1 MSEEQKQKAASLIE
15 LFNLEIITSFY
26 SQTWSTRQAAIEKV
40 SEQLHNIDPNRRDA
54 MSAEINR
61 KNLPIE
67 DNFKT
72 FLEFI
77 EEGTKDPNLKNFISI
92 LELLQ
97 KALPVFFRYIQ
108 PN

>member
-1 MSEEQKQKAASLIE
+1 M
-15 LFNLEIITSFY
+15 TS
-26 SQTWSTRQAAIEKV
+26 
-40 SEQLHNIDPNRRDA
+40 
-54 MSAEINR
+54 EINR

-67 DNFKT
+67 ENFKT

-97 KALPVFFRYIQ
+97 KSLNVFFRYIQ